1 MPDRMFYIEGSW
13 LTYEQAHS
21 LGYSLLPQRLV
32 TFYSVSNDSVV
43 IKQDSGDNTYYDSVN
58 HTWVVDFADLNLY
71 KKVRNKTFYRGESSA
86 DYRCYISSITEST
99 PNYLF
104 YNSLIRTLSDAY
116 EKYGITSYECKN
128 IILDSSGLPIVW
140 FDSTTS
146 KYFDDRDGFHRW
158 VDSIGDEKVIMY
170 DSSATES
177 SQIYENEAADYFY
190 IDDSFISRSE
200 FYTHDNYGV
209 VRENVYVLK
218 DDEVYGTY
226 YDSYSDEYC
235 IPEVTEIWISKDD
248 LLELGY
254 IFVDGIA
261 DMWLCE
267 TPLHLPWKYLPSS
280 ATLSFTNTSHSDLP
294 ITLPE
299 DREASIGSE
308 IVLPE
313 ITGVYTDAN
322 SIRWVATR
330 WNIGEFNSTFIL
342 NENTVADLE
351 CEKVKVT
358 LSFVNAYYQT
368 LEIPL
373 PDPRTVD
380 NGDLVTLPSVTGE
393 YEDED
398 HIKWYPLRWD
408 IGEFGSSYL
417 LSNDTSAVIL
427 CERLHVTLSF
437 TNLTK
442 PELDIALPETMH
454 RYYGDDILLPALS
467 GLYRDEDGYGYRPI
481 RYDIGAFNTLYRTYV
496 DTVADVVWE
505 QIIEMRDNAIT
516 GYMPGEDVKLV
527 SDGIMIYSPIECPP
541 TPWLYN
547 PEIDGLM
554 LFGGRIKK
562 WDSSYEDHYIVFP
575 EKQDTEPE
583 GQFIGGT
590 IRSRGNLEN
599 RNIEFECFPSRV
611 SEGIYE
617 YTPLPSTPK
626 SWLYNPEID
635 NLDQFTGRTKK
646 WDSSYTDHIV
656 IFPEKPDYETYE
668 QAATGTIRKRGNL
681 ANRFILFTDVELSG
695 IVNYAPLP
703 AVAKPWLYNPEIDN
717 LTAFTGKIKKHD
729 PTWVFPPAPVFP
741 EKDDREPEGQFIGG
755 TYRVKGN
762 LANREIPIDGLFGLG
777 HIS

>member
-1 MPDRMFYIEGSW
+1 LAFTFAQGSDDMPDRMFYIEGSW

-43 IKQDSGDNTYYDSVN
+43 IKQDSGDNTYYDSDN

-86 DYRCYISSITEST
+86 DYRCYIASITEST

-116 EKYGITSYECKN
+116 EKYGITSYECEN

-209 VRENVYVLK
+209 IRENVYVLK

-254 IFVDGIA
+254 IFVEGVA

-299 DREASIGSE
+299 DIEVSIGSE

-330 WNIGEFNSTFIL
+330 WNIGEFNSTFVL

-398 HIKWYPLRWD
+398 HIKYTPYAWD
-408 IGEFGSSYL
+408 IGQFGQEYIL
-417 LSNDTSAVIL
+417 RTDTAANIL
-427 CERLHVTLSF
+427 CEKMKVILSF
-437 TNLTK
+437 TNNSH
-442 PELDIALPETMH
+442 PELEIQLPKNIERH
-454 RYYGDDILLPALS
+454 YGDTVILPRMR
-467 GLYRDEDGYGYRPI
+467 GVYRDEDNHPWI
-481 RYDIGAFNTLYRTYV
+481 PLEWSIGGFDQLYTITTNTSTDLIWQPLSESPE
-496 DTVADVVWE
+496 VALC
-505 QIIEMRDNAIT
+505 
-516 GYMPGEDVKLV
+516 GSMPTDSGSPAEASDYIVLV
-527 SDGIMIYSPIECPP
+527 STGAMKLDLPVWPTTNFTDNYEIYS
-541 TPWLYN
+541 
-547 PEIDGLM
+547 GQ
-554 LFGGRIKK
+554 IKI
-562 WDSSYEDHYIVFP
+562 WDSSYIQPIAPDFEKNSYVTSYQKLLGTIRKFGVNDNSYIDFSVACNTFKSDQMKYADVSFASSCEVHGDRLKIWNSSYEQRSVDFP
-575 EKQDTEPE
+575 IKSGESSEQMY
-583 GQFIGGT
+583 GGT
-590 IRSRGNLEN
+590 IRKFGNYANHIITMNDNTLIGNASLDDMKYNDLPFTDTPEVHGDRLKVYNKSYTPTQEPEFPDKPDTETNYQMYGGTIRLRGNKAN
-599 RNIEFECFPSRV
+599 RNIS
-611 SEGIYE
+611 I
-617 YTPLPSTPK
+617 
-626 SWLYNPEID
+626 EI
-635 NLDQFTGRTKK
+635 
-646 WDSSYTDHIV
+646 
-656 IFPEKPDYETYE
+656 IFD
-668 QAATGTIRKRGNL
+668 
-681 ANRFILFTDVELSG
+681 
-695 IVNYAPLP
+695 
-703 AVAKPWLYNPEIDN
+703 
-717 LTAFTGKIKKHD
+717 
-729 PTWVFPPAPVFP
+729 
-741 EKDDREPEGQFIGG
+741 KD
-755 TYRVKGN
+755 
-762 LANREIPIDGLFGLG
+762 
-777 HIS
+777 